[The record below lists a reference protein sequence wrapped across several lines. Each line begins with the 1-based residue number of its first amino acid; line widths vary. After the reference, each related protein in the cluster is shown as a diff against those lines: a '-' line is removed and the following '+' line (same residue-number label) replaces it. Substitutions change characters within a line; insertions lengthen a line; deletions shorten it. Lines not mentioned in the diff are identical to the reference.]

1 MSVPEGGGDGRPAGG
16 HGRGT
21 DDEPRSAAPPAPA
34 TSLAEERAAGETVL
48 LVIDMFSR
56 WDYDDA
62 ERLLGGAERIAPA
75 IAALRRR
82 CRAAGVPVI
91 YANDN
96 AGRWRS
102 DFGDV
107 VRSAREAGGAGARIA
122 ELLAPGEDDYFVL
135 KPKHSAFFG
144 TPLDLLL
151 RHLQARRLIVTGV
164 ASDQCVVF
172 TAADARMLDYRVHA
186 PRDCIAS
193 QTDERSRRAV
203 DQLGEV
209 MVVDTAP
216 ASALRL
222 PGEAAG

>member
-1 MSVPEGGGDGRPAGG
+1 MSAPDDEGRPQDGGAG
-16 HGRGT
+16 RS
-21 DDEPRSAAPPAPA
+21 DDEPRSAATPAPA
-34 TSLAEERAAGETVL
+34 TSLAEERAAGEMALIV
-48 LVIDMFSR
+48 VDMFSR
-56 WDYDDA
+56 WDYDGA
-62 ERLLGGAERIAPA
+62 ERLLAGAERIAPA

-82 CRAAGVPVI
+82 CREAGVPVI

-172 TAADARMLDYRVHA
+172 TAADARMLDYEVLA
-186 PRDCIAS
+186 PRDCMAS
-193 QTDERSRRAV
+193 QTAERSRRAV
-203 DQLGEV
+203 EQLGEV
-209 MVVDTAP
+209 MMIDTAP
-216 ASALRL
+216 ATELRL
-222 PGEAAG
+222 PDEPAD

>member
-1 MSVPEGGGDGRPAGG
+1 MPASDDGRRRADGA
-16 HGRGT
+16 GRG

-48 LVIDMFSR
+48 IVIDMFSR
-56 WDYDDA
+56 WDYEDA
-62 ERLLGGAERIAPA
+62 ERLLAGAERIAPA

-82 CRAAGVPVI
+82 CREAGVPVV

-102 DFGDV
+102 NFADV

-151 RHLQARRLIVTGV
+151 RHLGARRLIVTGV

-172 TAADARMLDYRVHA
+172 TAADARMLDYEVLA

-193 QTDERSRRAV
+193 QTEERSRRAV

-209 MVVDTAP
+209 MVIDTAP
-216 ASALRL
+216 AAELRL
-222 PGEAAG
+222 PDERRG